1 MKTHTTRTIRSARG
15 YPHERHGFHRYWVQA
30 NKLYIVHIDFQF
42 ERKKNNTRIDFNE
55 KYDCP
60 NCSVLICLVSIH
72 LNRWF
77 FLCFELV
84 FLNLISFAPLT
95 ITQQTFFSSSSFFLF
110 QYRKCFRFVSL
121 LLLVKIS
128 SPTLLTH

>member
-72 LNRWF
+72 LNRWLFSVSNLF
-77 FLCFELV
+77 FWIW
-84 FLNLISFAPLT
+84 FLLHHWLLHNRHF
-95 ITQQTFFSSSSFFLF
+95 
-110 QYRKCFRFVSL
+110 SL
-121 LLLVKIS
+121 LLLFSYFNIENASDSFLFCFLWKF
-128 SPTLLTH
+128 LHQHC